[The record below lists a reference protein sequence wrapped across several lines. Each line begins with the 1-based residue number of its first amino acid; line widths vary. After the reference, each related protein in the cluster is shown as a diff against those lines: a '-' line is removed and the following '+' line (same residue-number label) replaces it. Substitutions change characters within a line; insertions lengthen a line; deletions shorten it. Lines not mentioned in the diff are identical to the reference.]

1 MPTIPF
7 GWWQARVL
15 CGALCVLLLPAMTFA
30 QNSQIGGWVYVDR
43 NNDGALNFSSDPM
56 PELVIPDVTVNL
68 YQLVN
73 ANYQLLSTLQTSD
86 QGRYQFNNLGAGTY
100 RIEQIQPVGWL
111 DGLDT
116 IGSMTLNG
124 TNTFPPGGSLGTV
137 SNNLFSGIVLPGGS
151 TANFYNFGE
160 RGMLP
165 GYVSKRYLFASAP
178 PMPEAQITIPEP
190 SSIAMLV
197 GAIVG
202 GVALRGRRRRLACH
216 R

>member
-15 CGALCVLLLPAMTFA
+15 CGALSVLLLPAMTFA

-73 ANYQLLSTLQTSD
+73 SNYQLLSTLQTSN

-100 RIEQIQPVGWL
+100 RVEQIQPVGWL

-124 TNTFPPGGSLGTV
+124 TSTFPPGGALGTV
-137 SNNLFSGIVLPGGS
+137 SNNLFTGIVLPGGS

-178 PMPEAQITIPEP
+178 PMPEAQIIPEP
-190 SSIAMLV
+190 SSIAMLM
-197 GAIVG
+197 GAVIG
-202 GVALRGRRRRLACH
+202 GLALRARRRR
-216 R
+216 

>member
-15 CGALCVLLLPAMTFA
+15 CGALCALLLPAMTFA

-100 RIEQIQPVGWL
+100 RVEQIQPIGWL

-190 SSIAMLV
+190 SSVAMLL

-202 GVALRGRRRRLACH
+202 GVALRARRRR
-216 R
+216 